1 MEGTQVKNKAGDG
14 IDTATSKW
22 TFDDKKVVQVFDQH
36 VSKSVPFYAEANKQ
50 VLSILPFFF
59 TEPITKIVD
68 FGCSTGTLLNT
79 INSTFTD
86 RDLSLYGFDISKQ
99 MIEHAQQNDDNSVSF
114 TTDDLLL
121 SEISDVDVYF
131 SMYTL
136 QFIHP
141 KVRLQYL
148 EKIYNSLNWGGGF
161 FIYEKIR
168 APDARFQDIFTTSYF
183 KYKESQ
189 GYDATNIYSKY
200 MSLEGVLEPFS
211 ETGNLHLLKEAGFK
225 DITSI
230 FKFAPF
236 QGWLCIK

>member
-1 MEGTQVKNKAGDG
+1 MGRKTGDG
-14 IDTATSKW
+14 IETETSKW
-22 TFDDKKVVQVFDQH
+22 TFEDETVVKVFDQH

-59 TEPITKIVD
+59 TDPITKIVD

-79 INSTFTD
+79 INSNFYK
-86 RDLSLYGFDISKQ
+86 RDLSLNGFDISKK
-99 MIEHAQQNDDNSVSF
+99 MINHAQKNCNNSILF
-114 TTDDLLL
+114 TTEDLLL

-136 QFIHP
+136 QFIQP

-148 EKIYNSLNWGGGF
+148 EKIYNTLNWGGGF
-161 FIYEKIR
+161 FIYEKVR

-183 KYKESQ
+183 KYKENQ

-211 ETGNLHLLKEAGFK
+211 EAGNLELLNEAGFK